1 MWAVVIILLWQNI
14 NKSECKL
21 QACRGERLDPGVT
34 LKQGKERCTETDSIQ
49 AAYKI
54 PIQAD
59 FLIAYSCVEGK

>member
-1 MWAVVIILLWQNI
+1 
-14 NKSECKL
+14 L